1 MNKEIGAKKSWNGAY
16 TVDCDKVKSLPDI
29 TFNFSGHNFSLP
41 ATDYILNTQGTCI
54 SSFQGID
61 IPPPL
66 GKISPALSSMRLLT
80 TGPIWIIGDTF
91 LRRYYSIYDL
101 GKDRVGLAKAA

>member
-16 TVDCDKVKSLPDI
+16 TVDCSKVDSLPDI
-29 TFNFSGHNFSLP
+29 TFTFSGKNFSLP
-41 ATDYILNTQGTCI
+41 ATDYIMNTQGTCI

-66 GKISPALSSMRLLT
+66 GT
-80 TGPIWIIGDTF
+80 TTVVITN
-91 LRRYYSIYDL
+91 RRPNLDYWRYFPQEIL
-101 GKDRVGLAKAA
+101 FHL

>member
-16 TVDCDKVKSLPDI
+16 TVDCDKVASLPDI
-29 TFNFSGHNFSLP
+29 TFTFSGYNFSLP

-54 SSFQGID
+54 SSFQGLD

-66 GKISPALSSMRLLT
+66 GIPPSSPYLLE
-80 TGPIWIIGDTF
+80 
-91 LRRYYSIYDL
+91 
-101 GKDRVGLAKAA
+101 RVADECRSYLDYR